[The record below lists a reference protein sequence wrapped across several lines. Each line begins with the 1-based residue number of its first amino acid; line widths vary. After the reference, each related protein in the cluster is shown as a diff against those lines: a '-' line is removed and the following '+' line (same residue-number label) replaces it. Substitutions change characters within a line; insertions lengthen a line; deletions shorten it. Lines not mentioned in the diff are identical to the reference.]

1 MTALWH
7 IFRIIVRDQR
17 VALLR
22 GAALGIVVLLMGAAL
37 LGLSGWFITAAA
49 AAGLAGLGTVFD
61 VFRPS
66 AMVRFLALGRT
77 AARYGERL
85 LTHDATLRALETLR
99 LRLLHSYLTSPLQR
113 MQMIR
118 GPQALNRLMADIDAL
133 DGVPLRL
140 VLPLCSAL
148 VVQLIAG
155 IALWFLVTP
164 TIALWITIGWTA
176 GAGLVFW
183 PSLVMATPLSRQR
196 EAAAQAFRSRLID
209 LIGSRRDLAVY
220 GRLQHQVEAVTA
232 AERRRLAIPLDR
244 VDRATGFG
252 LSLLG
257 TLVGAGTLWLGLQAA
272 QQGLVQPAFA
282 ALAFFAALALFETV
296 APLRRAASDLG
307 RMAEAARR
315 VRRDLARPDDR
326 RVDQPATATNRE
338 TAPAKG
344 RALSI
349 RDLRLLRQGGA
360 ERLIQGL
367 GLDVA
372 AGEMVALTGASGCG
386 KSTILLSIAGLNPV
400 AEGEIRV
407 LGRSLAAWPEAALR
421 EVLTLLPQ
429 RSAIMAGTLRETLQL
444 ADPGQTD
451 DLLWSVLKCV
461 QLQAFVRERGGLDM
475 RLGHL
480 GEGLSGGEAR
490 RLALARAL
498 LRRPHVLLLDE
509 PTEGLDDET
518 ARAVLAGIRA
528 FLPQAAILTASHRAV
543 EKAAADR
550 VIALDEVVSQM

>member
-1 MTALWH
+1 MSALWQ
-7 IFRIIVRDQR
+7 IFRIIIRDQR

-22 GAALGIVVLLMGAAL
+22 GAALGIVVLIMGVTL

-99 LRLLHSYLTSPLQR
+99 LRLLRSYLTAPLQR
-113 MQMIR
+113 MQRIR
-118 GPQALNRLMADIDAL
+118 GPQVLNRLMADIDAL

-140 VLPLCSAL
+140 VLPLCSAF
-148 VVQLIAG
+148 VVQLMAAM
-155 IALWFLVTP
+155 ALWFLVSP
-164 TIALWITIGWTA
+164 VIALWITIGWTA
-176 GAGLVFW
+176 GAVLVFW

-196 EAAAQAFRSRLID
+196 EAAAQAFRTRLID

-220 GRLQHQVEAVTA
+220 GRLEDQVEAVTA
-232 AERRRLAIPLDR
+232 AESRRLAIPLDR
-244 VDRATGFG
+244 VDRATGLA
-252 LSLLG
+252 LSCLA

-272 QQGLVQPAFA
+272 QDGLLPPAFA
-282 ALAFFAALALFETV
+282 ALAFFAALALFETI

-315 VRRDLARPDDR
+315 VRRDLARPDGKP
-326 RVDQPATATNRE
+326 VEQPATARDTS
-338 TAPAKG
+338 AAAG
-344 RALSI
+344 AALAI
-349 RDLRLLRQGGA
+349 HDLRLMRQDGDA
-360 ERLIQGL
+360 LLIDGL

-372 AGEMVALTGASGCG
+372 AGETVALTGASGCG
-386 KSTILLSIAGLNPV
+386 KSTILLSIAGLSPV
-400 AEGEIRV
+400 AGGEIRV
-407 LGRSLAAWPEAALR
+407 LGRDLSAWPEAALR

-444 ADPGQTD
+444 ADPGQSD
-451 DLLWSVLKCV
+451 DMLWSVLKCV
-461 QLQAFVRERGGLDM
+461 HLERLAQERGGLDT
-475 RLGHL
+475 RLGHF

-528 FLPQAAILTASHRAV
+528 FLPNAGILMASHRPV
-543 EKAAADR
+543 EKAQADR
-550 VIALDEVVSQM
+550 LILLD

>member
-7 IFRIIVRDQR
+7 IFRIIVSDQR
-17 VALLR
+17 AALLR
-22 GAALGIVVLLMGAAL
+22 GAALGVVVLLMGVAL

-99 LRLLHSYLTSPLQR
+99 LRLLHGTLSAPLQR
-113 MQMIR
+113 MQTIR

-155 IALWFLVTP
+155 IALWLLVTP
-164 TIALWITIGWTA
+164 SIALWVTIGWTA
-176 GAGLVFW
+176 GAVLVFW

-196 EAAAQAFRSRLID
+196 EAAAQAFRTRLID
-209 LIGSRRDLAVY
+209 LIRSRRDLTVY
-220 GRLQHQVEAVTA
+220 GRLQDQVEAVTA
-232 AERRRLAIPLDR
+232 AETRRLAIPLDR
-244 VDRATGFG
+244 VDRATGLA
-252 LSLLG
+252 LSLLA
-257 TLVGAGTLWLGLQAA
+257 TVVGAGTLWLGLQAA
-272 QQGLVQPAFA
+272 QEGLLQPAFA
-282 ALAFFAALALFETV
+282 ALAFFAALALAETV

-307 RMAEAARR
+307 RMAEAARG
-315 VRRDLARPDDR
+315 VRRDLARTDE
-326 RVDQPATATNRE
+326 QPAPFEDRQPHVDNG
-338 TAPAKG
+338 PA
-344 RALSI
+344 LTI
-349 RDLRLLRQGGA
+349 RNLQLARQDGEA
-360 ERLIQGL
+360 RLIQDL

-372 AGEMVALTGASGCG
+372 AGETVALSGASGCG
-386 KSTILLSIAGLNPV
+386 KSTILLAIAALYPV
-400 AEGEIRV
+400 AGGEIRV
-407 LGRSLAAWPEAALR
+407 LGRSLPLWPEAALR

-429 RSAIMAGTLRETLQL
+429 RSAIMAGTVRETLQL
-444 ADPGQTD
+444 ADPGQRD
-451 DLLWSVLKCV
+451 EMLWSVLKCV
-461 QLQAFVRERGGLDM
+461 HLETLVQDRGGLDM
-475 RLGHL
+475 RFGHL

-509 PTEGLDDET
+509 PTEGLDEET
-518 ARAVLAGIRA
+518 ATAVLAGIRA
-528 FLPQAAILTASHRAV
+528 FLPQAAILMASHRAV

-550 VIALDEVVSQM
+550 VIVLE